1 MKTEREVQY
10 IFNTHLQI
18 QKMLNEDF
26 EKRKNQDNLVAME
39 KNAAILSMIRNILG
53 YYSNKP
59 IEFRS

>member
-26 EKRKNQDNLVAME
+26 EKNKSQDRLVAME

-59 IEFRS
+59 FEFTP